1 MRYFDQ
7 FDKILKC
14 IQNRNGRSQ
23 VFDGLIKI
31 MFNRM
36 ESSRINNIVTFLT
49 LNHKL
54 KYKLDKVKYKKKN
67 FFFTLLPNQCC
78 RPTMYL
84 VHCTRDVYKMHSP
97 TLNFGTKRL

>member
-67 FFFTLLPNQCC
+67 TFSSPYFLINFVDLQ
-78 RPTMYL
+78 
-84 VHCTRDVYKMHSP
+84 CTRDVYKMHSP